1 MFFDATFNIMSSDKP
16 IEFEF
21 RYGGEDYTVKRYP
34 DRLAVPDTVNGYT
47 RDNLERIIKE
57 YTYKLYDLLKPYHF
71 PEEKLDAI
79 VTALTSDD
87 VPYLDVEVEN
97 ELIQGLY
104 DIPQIRE
111 VSDILKNAYK
121 LLDVFDAVNDIS
133 DEEAKEM
140 DGEEFDVEDE
150 DWAEDEW
157 QEE

>member
-1 MFFDATFNIMSSDKP
+1 MSSKP
-16 IEFEF
+16 IEFTF
-21 RYGGEDYTVKRYP
+21 RYAGEDYTVKRYP

-47 RDNLERIIKE
+47 RDDLERIERE

-79 VTALTSDD
+79 VTALTSESDD
-87 VPYLDVEVEN
+87 EPYTDVEVES

-111 VSDILKNAYK
+111 ASDILKDAYK

-140 DGEEFDVEDE
+140 DGEEFNVEDE
-150 DWAEDEW
+150 DWAEDKW